1 MTIETPT
8 WDERVRDAFAHY
20 KKTHEIQDIL
30 LTRYDQHGMWI
41 PVIWHEVVEDALIA
55 ELVRTVIPPER
66 RENTNEAGERTL
78 LCSFINHSEGTVDIP
93 YHHVKGEI
101 VVTEAET
108 LNAPVLVSVG
118 RRMVSICAIYFNIPK
133 LQIAGWTIEAAGAF
147 NFNAPN
153 LQSVEGWLCAE
164 GAIEFHAPKLQS
176 VGGGLGAHFAE
187 KLHIPKLQSVEEGL
201 DAGSARNFDAPELQS
216 VGGDLNAG
224 SAVQFNAPKLQ
235 SVVGDLIDYD
245 GEDFCAPTLLSVGG
259 SMFAGSATKLNAG
272 VLKRV
277 GGALDTRNAS
287 DFYIR
292 RKYVGGDREL
302 HPDAERNWQRKQ
314 QALRDAMKKQPEL
327 EI

>member
-1 MTIETPT
+1 MAIETPT

-20 KKTHEIQDIL
+20 KETHEIQDIL

-133 LQIAGWTIEAAGAF
+133 LQFAGSSIEAQSAYK
-147 NFNAPN
+147 FNAPN
-153 LQSVEGWLCAE
+153 LQSVGGSLFVQIAQKV
-164 GAIEFHAPKLQS
+164 HAPKLQS
-176 VGGGLGAHFAE
+176 VEGGLGAHFAE
-187 KLHIPKLQSVEEGL
+187 ELHIPNLQFVGWDIE
-201 DAGSARNFDAPELQS
+201 AQSALKFDAPHLQS
-216 VGGDLNAG
+216 VGRNLNAEA
-224 SAVQFNAPKLQ
+224 AVEFNAPKLQ
-235 SVVGDLIDYD
+235 SVGENLIAFTAEVIDV
-245 GEDFCAPTLLSVGG
+245 PKLQSVGG
-259 SMFAGSATKLNAG
+259 SMYAGSATKLNAG

-277 GGALDTRNAS
+277 GGALNTRNAK

-292 RKYVGGDREL
+292 REYVGGDREL
-302 HPDAERNWQRKQ
+302 NSDAVNNWE
-314 QALRDAMKKQPEL
+314 AIRDAMKKQPEL